1 MESKNN
7 VEGVMMG
14 GGFVHTVDDK
24 ESIRKAFSFEMFIKK
39 TLSDITILMKNP
51 FSYLGVVKNVFSTT
65 NYSKEKKE
73 LLNEYYDNFR
83 LKFENYLIKI
93 YDVMKLIDKE
103 NNVENLVLFK
113 GNFLSYIET
122 SKQNLIKLET
132 EIKNIQSNNVFPSSQ
147 TTQKS
152 EFENPDLQK
161 PKGGKRHRKN
171 QTRRHTNRRKRS
183 QRHY

>member
-1 MESKNN
+1 MESKYN

-14 GGFVHTVDDK
+14 GGIFHTVDDK
-24 ESIRKAFSFEMFIKK
+24 ERIRRAFSFEMFIKK

-103 NNVENLVLFK
+103 NDINKLRNLVN
-113 GNFLSYIET
+113 NFLSYIET
-122 SKQNLIKLET
+122 SKQNLEKLENDIRNT
-132 EIKNIQSNNVFPSSQ
+132 QSNN
-147 TTQKS
+147 
-152 EFENPDLQK
+152 LLIK
-161 PKGGKRHRKN
+161 PL
-171 QTRRHTNRRKRS
+171 T
-183 QRHY
+183 